1 MHVVSKSKVKV
12 TVDIKIFLLNTVT
25 STHDRVERQKR
36 TVMEEESFD

>member
-1 MHVVSKSKVKV
+1 MHVVSKSKVKL
-12 TVDIKIFLLNTVT
+12 TDIKIFLLNTVT